1 MIIHSVA
8 DILGCITNIYQTQGD
23 LNNALQTTKEE
34 VMYLKIPLGNNNPD
48 LAPAM
53 EKIAVL
59 QFKNSK
65 FNDALCSFKEVV
77 SMFSC
82 SHKIII
88 FCHSTQL
95 DCQQLN
101 TTSF

>member
-34 VMYLKIPLGNNNPD
+34 VMYLKILLGNNNPD

-65 FNDALCSFKEVV
+65 FNDALCSFKEVLRMRKAKFGQDHLTV
-77 SMFSC
+77 G
-82 SHKIII
+82 
-88 FCHSTQL
+88 
-95 DCQQLN
+95 
-101 TTSF
+101 